1 MAQSLALMHW
11 KAGIDANDVEFV
23 FGDSI
28 QNSTDRD
35 GHTVSIWL
43 LDFNQCRRFSHDQAG
58 LKQLVDAFWW
68 NDPYYPRPSSS
79 NPQDRESNLHDE
91 KLGIALGMMPS
102 FREAVTRYTGISAP
116 GGVWRILAI
125 FFALLSIKSLPFVW
139 HFRVFKNL
147 IWQFKLQPIPLAKS
161 HLFAPVIT
169 TSHNSISECDYNFHK
184 SNSTY
189 FADLDVSRAA
199 FVGVLLKKSLARL
212 NSGDLTGLPEEAK
225 TTKASYI
232 VALGGV
238 GCVFR
243 KEIPPLAKYEVW
255 TRLLSWDEKWIY
267 LVSHIV
273 KRGAK
278 KPSNYFLQS
287 WRNGKG
293 GRKPMKEGED
303 KIKSIYATSIA
314 KYVVKK
320 GRLTIAPEIVLRR
333 SDLLPERPANQPA
346 IPTQVSDTP
355 TPEGGEKPYMSSPE
369 NLVAQVMGQ
378 LRSENMFDKKE
389 EAKVGEM
396 TWKEVEAKRLRGL
409 EIAQHFDGLT
419 ALHGEWNADDNVL
432 GEYGDF
438 FW

>member
-1 MAQSLALMHW
+1 MSAAQRMPILGGTLAIGTTGAAMAL
-11 KAGIDANDVEFV
+11 I
-23 FGDSI
+23 
-28 QNSTDRD
+28 
-35 GHTVSIWL
+35 
-43 LDFNQCRRFSHDQAG
+43 
-58 LKQLVDAFWW
+58 
-68 NDPYYPRPSSS
+68 
-79 NPQDRESNLHDE
+79 
-91 KLGIALGMMPS
+91 PS
-102 FREAVTRYTGISAP
+102 FREAVARYLGISAP

-147 IWQFKLQPIPLAKS
+147 IWQLYLQPTQLTKS
-161 HLFAPVIT
+161 HLFAPIVT

-189 FADLDVSRAA
+189 FSDLDVSRAA

-212 NSGDLTGLPEEAK
+212 NGGDLTGLPEEAK
-225 TTKASYI
+225 KIKGTYI

-243 KEIPPLAKYEVW
+243 KEIKPLEKFEVW
-255 TRLLSWDEKWIY
+255 TRLLSWDDKWIY
-267 LVSHIV
+267 IVSHIV

-278 KPSNYFLQS
+278 KPSNYFLQE
-287 WRNGKG
+287 WRNGKKG
-293 GRKPMKEGED
+293 GKKQIKEGED
-303 KIKSIYATSIA
+303 KIKSIYATSLA

-333 SDLLPERPANQPA
+333 SDLLPKRPANQPA

-378 LRSENMFDKKE
+378 LRSENMFDKEK
-389 EAKVGEM
+389 EAKEGEM

-419 ALHGEWNADDNVL
+419 ALHGEWNADDNVI

>member
-1 MAQSLALMHW
+1 
-11 KAGIDANDVEFV
+11 
-23 FGDSI
+23 
-28 QNSTDRD
+28 
-35 GHTVSIWL
+35 
-43 LDFNQCRRFSHDQAG
+43 SHDG
-58 LKQLVDAFWW
+58 AFK
-68 NDPYYPRPSSS
+68 DQKRRTSASPDQIDQIFPERVATSLLLSSQHTMS
-79 NPQDRESNLHDE
+79 AAQRMPV
-91 KLGIALGMMPS
+91 LGGTLAIGVTGAAMAAIPS
-102 FREAVTRYTGISAP
+102 FREAVTRFLGISAP

-125 FFALLSIKSLPFVW
+125 FFALLSVKSLPFVW

-147 IWQFKLQPIPLAKS
+147 IWHLYMQPKHIEQK
-161 HLFAPVIT
+161 HLFKPIIT

-189 FADLDVSRAA
+189 FMDLDVSRAA

-212 NSGDLTGLPEEAK
+212 NGGDLTGLPEEAK
-225 TTKASYI
+225 KVKGTYI

-243 KEIPPLAKYEVW
+243 KEIKPLERFEVW
-255 TRLLSWDEKWIY
+255 TRLLSWDDKWIY
-267 LVSHIV
+267 IVSHIV

-278 KPSNYFLQS
+278 KPTNYFLQN
-287 WRNGKG
+287 WRNGRKSSGKG
-293 GRKPMKEGED
+293 KSKTEGED
-303 KIKSIYATSIA
+303 KIKSIYATSLA

-320 GRLTIAPEIVLRR
+320 GRLTIAPEVVLRR

-346 IPTQVSDTP
+346 VPAVSDTP
-355 TPEGGEKPYMSSPE
+355 TPEGEKPYMSSPE

-378 LRSENMFDKKE
+378 LRSESMFDGEKKTKE
-389 EAKVGEM
+389 GEM
-396 TWKEVEAKRLRGL
+396 TWREVETQRLRGL

-419 ALHGEWNADDNVL
+419 ALHGEWNADDEVI

>member
-1 MAQSLALMHW
+1 MSAAQRMPVLGGTLAIGVTGAAMAA
-11 KAGIDANDVEFV
+11 I
-23 FGDSI
+23 
-28 QNSTDRD
+28 
-35 GHTVSIWL
+35 
-43 LDFNQCRRFSHDQAG
+43 
-58 LKQLVDAFWW
+58 
-68 NDPYYPRPSSS
+68 
-79 NPQDRESNLHDE
+79 
-91 KLGIALGMMPS
+91 PS
-102 FREAVTRYTGISAP
+102 FREAVTRSLGISAP

-147 IWQFKLQPIPLAKS
+147 IWHLYMQPKLLTKAQLFKPI
-161 HLFAPVIT
+161 IT

-189 FADLDVSRAA
+189 FMDLDVSRAA
-199 FVGVLLKKSLARL
+199 FVGVSLKKSLARL
-212 NSGDLTGLPEEAK
+212 NGGDLTGLPEEAK
-225 TTKASYI
+225 TVKGTYI

-238 GCVFR
+238 SCTFR
-243 KEIPPLAKYEVW
+243 KEIKPLERFEVW
-255 TRLLSWDEKWIY
+255 TRLLSWDDKWIY
-267 LVSHIV
+267 IVSHIV

-287 WRNGKG
+287 WRNGTSGSK
-293 GRKPMKEGED
+293 KPSKADKED
-303 KIKSIYATSIA
+303 KIKSIYATSLA

-346 IPTQVSDTP
+346 VPAVSDTP
-355 TPEGGEKPYMSSPE
+355 TSEGEKPYMSSPE

-378 LRSENMFDKKE
+378 LRAESMFEDKKATKE
-389 EAKVGEM
+389 GEM
-396 TWKEVEAKRLRGL
+396 SYREVEAQRLRGL

-419 ALHGEWNADDNVL
+419 ALHGEWNLDDEVI

>member
-1 MAQSLALMHW
+1 MSAAQRMPVLGGTLAIGVTG
-11 KAGIDANDVEFV
+11 AA
-23 FGDSI
+23 
-28 QNSTDRD
+28 
-35 GHTVSIWL
+35 
-43 LDFNQCRRFSHDQAG
+43 
-58 LKQLVDAFWW
+58 
-68 NDPYYPRPSSS
+68 
-79 NPQDRESNLHDE
+79 
-91 KLGIALGMMPS
+91 IAAIPS
-102 FREAVTRYTGISAP
+102 FREAVTRFLGISAP

-125 FFALLSIKSLPFVW
+125 FFALLSVKSLPFVW

-147 IWQFKLQPIPLAKS
+147 IWHLYMQPKHIEQK
-161 HLFAPVIT
+161 HLFKPIIT

-189 FADLDVSRAA
+189 FMDLDVSRAA

-212 NSGDLTGLPEEAK
+212 NGGDLTGLPEEAK
-225 TTKASYI
+225 KVKGTYI

-243 KEIPPLAKYEVW
+243 KEIKPLERFEVW
-255 TRLLSWDEKWIY
+255 TRLLSWDDKWIY
-267 LVSHIV
+267 IVSHIV

-278 KPSNYFLQS
+278 KPTNYFLQN
-287 WRNGKG
+287 WRNGGKSSGKG
-293 GRKPMKEGED
+293 KSKTEGED
-303 KIKSIYATSIA
+303 KIKSIYATSLA

-320 GRLTIAPEIVLRR
+320 GRLTIAPEVVLRR

-346 IPTQVSDTP
+346 VPAVSDTP
-355 TPEGGEKPYMSSPE
+355 TPEGEKPYMSSPE

-378 LRSENMFDKKE
+378 LRSESMFDNEKKT
-389 EAKVGEM
+389 KDGEM
-396 TWKEVEAKRLRGL
+396 TWREVETQRLRGL

-419 ALHGEWNADDNVL
+419 ALHEEWNADDEVI

>member
-1 MAQSLALMHW
+1 MSAAQRMPVLGGTLAIGATGAAMAL
-11 KAGIDANDVEFV
+11 I
-23 FGDSI
+23 
-28 QNSTDRD
+28 
-35 GHTVSIWL
+35 
-43 LDFNQCRRFSHDQAG
+43 
-58 LKQLVDAFWW
+58 
-68 NDPYYPRPSSS
+68 
-79 NPQDRESNLHDE
+79 
-91 KLGIALGMMPS
+91 PS
-102 FREAVTRYTGISAP
+102 FREAVTRYLGISAP

-139 HFRVFKNL
+139 HLRVFKNL
-147 IWQFKLQPIPLAKS
+147 IWHLYLQPTHLKQS
-161 HLFAPVIT
+161 HLFAPIIT

-212 NSGDLTGLPEEAK
+212 NGGDLTGLPEEAK
-225 TTKASYI
+225 KIKGTYI

-238 GCVFR
+238 SCIFR
-243 KEIPPLAKYEVW
+243 KEIKPLERFEIW
-255 TRLLSWDEKWIY
+255 TRLLSWDDKWIY
-267 LVSHIV
+267 VVSHIV

-287 WRNGKG
+287 WRNGKASG
-293 GRKPMKEGED
+293 NKAKNTKTEGDD
-303 KIKSIYATSIA
+303 KIKSIYATSLA

-333 SDLLPERPANQPA
+333 SDLLPPRPLTQPSF
-346 IPTQVSDTP
+346 PTTSDTP
-355 TPEGGEKPYMSSPE
+355 TPEGEQPYMSSPE

-378 LRSENMFDKKE
+378 LRSENMFDKPQQPKE
-389 EAKVGEM
+389 GEM
-396 TWKEVEAKRLRGL
+396 TWKQVEAKRLRGL
-409 EIAQHFDGLT
+409 EIAGHFDGLT
-419 ALHGEWNADDNVL
+419 ALHAEWNADDDVI

>member
-1 MAQSLALMHW
+1 MSGAQRMHVL
-11 KAGIDANDVEFV
+11 GV
-23 FGDSI
+23 
-28 QNSTDRD
+28 
-35 GHTVSIWL
+35 
-43 LDFNQCRRFSHDQAG
+43 G
-58 LKQLVDAFWW
+58 LT
-68 NDPYYPRPSSS
+68 
-79 NPQDRESNLHDE
+79 
-91 KLGIALGMMPS
+91 LGISGLALGMMPS
-102 FREAVTRYTGISAP
+102 LREALTRYTGISAP

-147 IWQFKLQPIPLAKS
+147 IWHLYLQPTQLTRAQ
-161 HLFAPVIT
+161 LFAPVIT

-189 FADLDVSRAA
+189 FADFDVSRAA
-199 FVGVLLKKSLARL
+199 CVGALLKKSLARL
-212 NSGDLTGLPEEAK
+212 NGGDLTDLPEEAK
-225 TTKASYI
+225 KVKGSYI
-232 VALGGV
+232 MALGGV

-243 KEIPPLAKYEVW
+243 KEIPPLAKFEVW
-255 TRLLSWDEKWIY
+255 TRLLTWDDKWIY
-267 LVSHIV
+267 TVSHIV

-293 GRKPMKEGED
+293 GKQQMKEGDD

-346 IPTQVSDTP
+346 VTTQGADTP
-355 TPEGGEKPYMSSPE
+355 TPEGEKPYMSSPE

-389 EAKVGEM
+389 EAKEGEM

-419 ALHGEWNADDNVL
+419 ALHQEWNMDDNVI

>member
-1 MAQSLALMHW
+1 MSGAQR
-11 KAGIDANDVEFV
+11 
-23 FGDSI
+23 I
-28 QNSTDRD
+28 QVLGATL
-35 GHTVSIWL
+35 TL
-43 LDFNQCRRFSHDQAG
+43 G
-58 LKQLVDAFWW
+58 L
-68 NDPYYPRPSSS
+68 S
-79 NPQDRESNLHDE
+79 
-91 KLGIALGMMPS
+91 GIALAMIPS
-102 FREAVTRYTGISAP
+102 FREAITRYTGISAP

-225 TTKASYI
+225 TNKASYI

-255 TRLLSWDEKWIY
+255 TRLLSWDHKWIY

-293 GRKPMKEGED
+293 EKRPMKEGED

-346 IPTQVSDTP
+346 IPMQVSDTP

-389 EAKVGEM
+389 EAKKGEM

-419 ALHGEWNADDNVL
+419 ALHGEWNTDDNVI